1 MKKILLLATICLP
14 LLFGGCAKR
23 IVDVTATIYGYVRDA
38 DTQKP
43 LEGARIT
50 LAPSGEE
57 TKTTGSSGYYEF
69 TDIEAKPYT
78 IQVEREGYHGDVQYP
93 NPTPSTTI
101 QVDFSLK
108 KE

>member
-1 MKKILLLATICLP
+1 MKKIILLATICLP

-23 IVDVTATIYGYVRDA
+23 IVDITATIYGYVRDV

-50 LAPSGEE
+50 LAPSGEV
-57 TKTTGSSGYYEF
+57 TKTTGGSGYYEF
-69 TDIEAKPYT
+69 TDIEAKGYT
-78 IQVEREGYHGDVQYP
+78 IQVHKEGYHIDVQSV
-93 NPTPSTTI
+93 NPTPGKTI
-101 QVDFSLK
+101 QVDFALH